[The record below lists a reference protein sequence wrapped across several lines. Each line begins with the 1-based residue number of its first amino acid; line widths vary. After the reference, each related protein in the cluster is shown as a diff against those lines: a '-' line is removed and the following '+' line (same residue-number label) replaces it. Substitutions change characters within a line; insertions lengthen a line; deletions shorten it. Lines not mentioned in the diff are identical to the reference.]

1 MGCHDGVTESEHCKM
16 TIILASPYKRPNQ
29 GILFTSCK
37 PTLDRFGAILTYFPA
52 TCPLSLAVSSGHL
65 LMVHLLSWWPSPLP
79 VSLLPISLYL

>member
-16 TIILASPYKRPNQ
+16 TIILASPYKRPDQ

-52 TCPLSLAVSSGHL
+52 KMSLVT
-65 LMVHLLSWWPSPLP
+65 
-79 VSLLPISLYL
+79 